1 MGIFLTL
8 GYSSDTGRVRSNNED
23 AYCALIQ
30 PYVPAGIDALLAVA
44 DGMGGHQAGEIA
56 SSLAIEGL
64 IQRIAK
70 AGAPGDAGQCNAVLN
85 KTIHQLDAVI
95 RRKADRPET
104 HGMGTTLTVA
114 LLAGPELS
122 VVHVGDSRAY
132 LWRQGN
138 LRQLTQ
144 DHSWVAEQVSRG
156 LLSPEEA
163 RAHPKKNV
171 LTRAL
176 GLDIGRGVDSH
187 SLLLAQGDVILLCS
201 DGLHSLLSDPE
212 ISEFL
217 GRLAPQD
224 ACDQLV
230 AQANSR
236 GGKDN
241 ITVVTARIDE
251 LCD

>member
-1 MGIFLTL
+1 MGTFLTL
-8 GYSSDTGRVRSNNED
+8 GHSSDTGRVRSNNED

-44 DGMGGHQAGEIA
+44 DGMGGHQAGEMA
-56 SSLAIEGL
+56 SRLAIERL

-70 AGAPGDAGQCNAVLN
+70 SVVPGDSDQYNALLN

-114 LLAGPELS
+114 LLAGSSLS
-122 VVHVGDSRAY
+122 VAHVGDSRAY

-156 LLSPEEA
+156 VLSPEEA

-176 GLDIGRGVDSH
+176 GFDIGRGVDSH
-187 SLLLAQGDVILLCS
+187 SLLPAKDDVILLCS
-201 DGLHSLLSDPE
+201 DGLHSLLSDQE
-212 ISEFL
+212 ISRFL
-217 GRLAPQD
+217 EQLAPQD
-224 ACDQLV
+224 ACDQMV

-241 ITVVTARIDE
+241 ITVVIARIDE